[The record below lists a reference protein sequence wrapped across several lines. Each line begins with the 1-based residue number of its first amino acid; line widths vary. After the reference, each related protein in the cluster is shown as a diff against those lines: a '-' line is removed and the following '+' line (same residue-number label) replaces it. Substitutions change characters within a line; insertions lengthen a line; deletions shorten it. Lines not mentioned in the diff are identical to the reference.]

1 MADSPPVSF
10 GDNVRVRV
18 TPVTESHGVA
28 GLAGTVHGWTTPSVT
43 GVTVIGGVE
52 QDYAVA
58 VHFEQRGDVWFT
70 PELLDF
76 LDHGAGQ
83 DIRVGDKQWVRSE
96 TGEWLETAKKKA
108 WWRFW

>member
-1 MADSPPVSF
+1 MPDSTPVSF

-28 GLAGTVHGWTTPSVT
+28 GLAGVVHGWTTPSVT
-43 GVTVIGGVE
+43 SVSVIGGVE

-58 VHFEQRGDVWFT
+58 VQFEGRGAALWFT
-70 PELLDF
+70 PELLEF

-83 DIRVGDKQWVRSE
+83 EMRVGDKRWVRSQ
-96 TGEWLETAKKKA
+96 TGEWIEQPAKV
-108 WWRFW
+108 